1 MDSGCSSQGITGARK
16 ISSRFFGGGLPMR
29 TTSLSNGTERD
40 HWPTWATPDTRNRD
54 CGFPAFS
61 GSLSITKFCKLT
73 LSFLKRAALRTAHQK
88 CTPQPRGLEI
98 QIRECF
104 DAAESRPLS
113 IVPFWPFSKYKHHL
127 ELIIDISTTNTAR
140 IIHCLLDG
148 VSLWCSRWTAGDDE
162 DWSIRSMR

>member
-1 MDSGCSSQGITGARK
+1 MDPGCSSQGITGARK

-29 TTSLSNGTERD
+29 TTSLSNGTERG

-54 CGFPAFS
+54 CGFPAFW

-73 LSFLKRAALRTAHQK
+73 LSFFFFFLKRAALRTAHQK

-98 QIRECF
+98 QIPECF

-113 IVPFWPFSKYKHHL
+113 IVPFWPFSKYKHQL

-140 IIHCLLDG
+140 IIHCL
-148 VSLWCSRWTAGDDE
+148 RW
-162 DWSIRSMR
+162 SVPLVL